1 MLHLVL
7 VLSSKI
13 KNGEQ
18 VVANLSNLTHPRL
31 AKYSVINS
39 FNCLL
44 LIFLLWDMTR
54 GFVD

>member
-7 VLSSKI
+7 VLSYKI
-13 KNGEQ
+13 KNGER

-31 AKYSVINS
+31 AKCAVINS
-39 FNCLL
+39 INYLL
-44 LIFLLWDMTR
+44 LIVLLQDMTK